1 MLSRY
6 LVDIQKAEIW
16 MFNGDL
22 MDFTWISNR
31 CF

>member
-1 MLSRY
+1 
-6 LVDIQKAEIW
+6 

-22 MDFTWISNR
+22 MDFTLISNG